1 MGVKDAAFTSSVQ
14 RFISEGARSGSH
26 SAAADVF
33 RCTPAA
39 PLLSAVRNNDAL
51 FHAEKNTYRKP
62 LLPLEVR
69 RTERRISLCLSPCAP
84 QESGCS
90 GALGNWRPQS
100 RRESFY
106 RLKEEGGGEKR
117 KEKKN
122 REEEA
127 KPVRKTTRSRAA
139 VAPHAHLLSGAA
151 APSRSAASLFPKPR
165 ADGTETKSG
174 RSAARGE
181 R

>member
-62 LLPLEVR
+62 LFPLEVR

-117 KEKKN
+117 KEKKKSRRRSKARPQN
-122 REEEA
+122 NPLPCGSRPPRSPSQRSGSSFTQRCIAISEA
-127 KPVRKTTRSRAA
+127 PRGWYGNKERAQR
-139 VAPHAHLLSGAA
+139 GA
-151 APSRSAASLFPKPR
+151 
-165 ADGTETKSG
+165 G
-174 RSAARGE
+174 
-181 R
+181 